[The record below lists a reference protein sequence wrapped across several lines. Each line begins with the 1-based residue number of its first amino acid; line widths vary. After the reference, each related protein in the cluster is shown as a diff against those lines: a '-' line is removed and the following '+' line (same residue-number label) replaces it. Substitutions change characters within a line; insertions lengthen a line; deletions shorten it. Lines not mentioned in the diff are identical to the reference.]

1 MENYYE
7 ILSVPENAN
16 NDEIKKSYRKLAM
29 EHHPD
34 KGGNEEKFKKISE
47 AYDVLSDNNKRQ
59 QYDTQRKN
67 PFGGNA
73 MFEDLF
79 NNSLFNQRRNNV
91 PEKVIDLEIGALES
105 YFGQEKT
112 FSYQRFTNCNKCD
125 GKGGEKSICHKCSG
139 MGYTTVTMGSGFFT
153 QIFKQPCNDCR
164 GQGFAFKTKCGTCV
178 GHGATPTTET
188 IKINLPKGIG
198 DGQFF
203 RMQGKGDFN
212 NGSFGNLIVRIIVK
226 PEKNFDKI
234 ENDLVY
240 NCFLTKED
248 LNKENFEVPH
258 PDGTLSVKFPN
269 EFDSS
274 KPLRIKSKG
283 FRIENMVGDLIINL
297 IVKFKKT

>member
-7 ILSVPENAN
+7 ILGVSETATG
-16 NDEIKKSYRKLAM
+16 DEIKKNYRKLAM

-67 PFGGNA
+67 PFGGNG
-73 MFEDLF
+73 MFEDMF
-79 NNSLFNQRRNNV
+79 KNSFFNQKRNNV
-91 PEKVIDLEIGALES
+91 PEKVIDLEVGIFES

-112 FSYQRFTNCNKCD
+112 FTYQRFTNCHKCD
-125 GKGGEKSICHKCSG
+125 GKGGEKSTCHKCG
-139 MGYTTVTMGSGFFT
+139 GVGYTTVTMGSGFFT
-153 QIFKQPCNDCR
+153 QIFRQPCNDCR
-164 GQGFAFKTKCGTCV
+164 GQGFTFKTKCGTCV
-178 GHGATPTTET
+178 GNGAVPTTET
-188 IKINLPKGIG
+188 IKIKLPKGIG

-203 RMQGKGDFN
+203 RMQGKGDFS

-226 PEKNFDKI
+226 PERNFDKI
-234 ENDLVY
+234 ETDLVY
-240 NCFLTKED
+240 NCFLTKDD

-258 PDGTLSVKFPN
+258 PDGILSVKFPN

-274 KPLRIKSKG
+274 KPLRIKNKG
-283 FRIENMVGDLIINL
+283 FRIENIVGDLIINL

>member
-188 IKINLPKGIG
+188 IKI
-198 DGQFF
+198 
-203 RMQGKGDFN
+203 
-212 NGSFGNLIVRIIVK
+212 
-226 PEKNFDKI
+226 
-234 ENDLVY
+234 
-240 NCFLTKED
+240 
-248 LNKENFEVPH
+248 KENFEVPH

>member
-7 ILSVPENAN
+7 ILGVPETAN

-47 AYDVLSDNNKRQ
+47 AYDILSDNNKRQ

-67 PFGGNA
+67 PFGGGA
-73 MFEDLF
+73 TFEDLF
-79 NNSLFNQRRNNV
+79 NNSFFNQRRNSV
-91 PEKVIDLEIGALES
+91 PEKVIDLEVGALES

-112 FSYQRFTNCNKCD
+112 FSYKRFTNCNKCD
-125 GKGGEKSICHKCSG
+125 GRGGEKSTCHRCNG
-139 MGYTTVTMGSGFFT
+139 VGYTTVTMGSGFFT

-164 GQGFAFKTKCGTCV
+164 GQGFTFKSKCNNCLGN
-178 GHGATPTTET
+178 GAVPTTET
-188 IKINLPKGIG
+188 IKIKLPKGIG

-203 RMQGKGDFN
+203 RMQGKGDFS
-212 NGSFGNLIVRIIVK
+212 NGSFGNLVVRIIVK

-234 ENDLVY
+234 ETDLVY

-258 PDGTLSVKFPN
+258 PDGILSVKFPN

-274 KPLRIKSKG
+274 KPLRIKNKG
-283 FRIENMVGDLIINL
+283 FRIENIVGDLIINL